1 MSNGYQHYSPHCDLR
16 EVRDLGWFFLEAM
29 TFGCPVAGA
38 ACGGITD
45 LVEDGVNGFLVP
57 PRDLDRLAETL
68 NRLLRDGELRSELG
82 RHGQEI
88 VRHKFSF
95 EVFRAELEEILAE
108 CDLDSSRA
116 A

>member
-1 MSNGYQHYSPHCDLR
+1 LR
-16 EVRDLGWFFLEAM
+16 STRGEGFGLVFLEAIA
-29 TFGCPVAGA
+29 FGCPVAGA

-57 PRDLDRLAETL
+57 PRDPDRLAETL

-108 CDLDSSRA
+108 CALDSRCA